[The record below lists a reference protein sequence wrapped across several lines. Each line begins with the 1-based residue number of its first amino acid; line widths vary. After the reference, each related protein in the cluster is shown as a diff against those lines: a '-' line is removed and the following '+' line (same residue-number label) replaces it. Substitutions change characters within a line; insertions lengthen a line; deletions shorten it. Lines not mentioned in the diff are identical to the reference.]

1 MRPLRARPTVPALVA
16 VLASLLLYGCLPPG
30 QAAPPDAQP
39 PRLEGRQLSG
49 TAPERETREEG
60 PDGETLAA
68 SIPAR
73 DARGEALPGLPRPPG
88 SVRAGYSE
96 RESGGLVMISAA
108 YLTGE
113 RPDAVRGFY
122 RGVFGAEGWQ
132 VANVEYSGDGWHF
145 LVLRGGMEAKV
156 KVLPR
161 DGGSEVEV
169 DLSGARSGAAQDS
182 PASAGGSK
190 R

>member
-1 MRPLRARPTVPALVA
+1 MRPFRARPAVLALAA
-16 VLASLLLYGCLPPG
+16 VLASLLLSGCLPTG
-30 QAAPPDAQP
+30 QAAPDVPA
-39 PRLEGRQLSG
+39 PRLEGQRLSG
-49 TAPERETREEG
+49 TSPEGGTGAEG
-60 PDGETLAA
+60 AKGGTLSA

-73 DARGEALPGLPRPPG
+73 DARGEPVPGLPRPPG
-88 SVRAGYSE
+88 SVRTGYSE
-96 RESGGLVMISAA
+96 REAGGLVLVSAA

-145 LVLRGGMEAKV
+145 LVLRGDMEAKV

-161 DGGSEVEV
+161 DGGSEVEI
-169 DLSGARSGAAQDS
+169 DLSGAGSGGAQDS

>member
-1 MRPLRARPTVPALVA
+1 MRPLRARPAVPALVA
-16 VLASLLLYGCLPPG
+16 VLASLLLCGCLPPG
-30 QAAPPDAQP
+30 QAAPDAQP

-49 TAPERETREEG
+49 TAPEGETRGEG
-60 PDGETLAA
+60 PGGEILSA

-73 DARGEALPGLPRPPG
+73 DARGEALPNLPRPPG
-88 SVRAGYSE
+88 SVRTGYSE
-96 RESGGLVMISAA
+96 REAGGLVMISAA
-108 YLTGE
+108 YLTAE
-113 RPDAVRGFY
+113 KPDAVRAFY

-145 LVLRGGMEAKV
+145 LVLRRDLEAEV
-156 KVLPR
+156 MVLPR
-161 DGGSEVEV
+161 EGGSEVEV

>member
-1 MRPLRARPTVPALVA
+1 MRPFRARPTVPALVL
-16 VLASLLLYGCLPPG
+16 VLASLLFSGCLPPG
-30 QAAPPDAQP
+30 QEAPDAP
-39 PRLEGRQLSG
+39 TPRLEGRQLSG
-49 TAPERETREEG
+49 TTPQGGTGPE
-60 PDGETLAA
+60 GETLSV

-73 DARGEALPGLPRPPG
+73 DVRGEPVPGLPRLPG
-88 SVRAGYSE
+88 SVRTGYSE
-96 RESGGLVMISAA
+96 RETEGLVVVRAA
-108 YLTGE
+108 YLTTE

-132 VANVEYSGDGWHF
+132 VANVEYPGNGWHF
-145 LVLRGGMEAKV
+145 LVLRGDLEAKV

-161 DGGSEVEV
+161 DGGSEVQI
-169 DLSGARSGAAQDS
+169 DLSGYRGVGAQES